1 MVFRR
6 HQRGDSPG
14 RGVQRRLQCDY
25 LGQGGIGKYRVIQ
38 RVTNAFVSSR
48 SKLTFVLTTR
58 VYGVQGELVD
68 ETLSYRQLWPQIPF
82 AENKLKAEVLLAAM
96 GKRKQFEFVKRRFDI
111 FCFAC
116 FPLCAHGPAAN
127 CVANC
132 L

>member
-1 MVFRR
+1 M
-6 HQRGDSPG
+6 
-14 RGVQRRLQCDY
+14 
-25 LGQGGIGKYRVIQ
+25 IE
-38 RVTNAFVSSR
+38 RVTKAFVSSR
-48 SKLTFVLTTR
+48 SKLTFVMSTR
-58 VYGVQGELVD
+58 VYGVQGESVD